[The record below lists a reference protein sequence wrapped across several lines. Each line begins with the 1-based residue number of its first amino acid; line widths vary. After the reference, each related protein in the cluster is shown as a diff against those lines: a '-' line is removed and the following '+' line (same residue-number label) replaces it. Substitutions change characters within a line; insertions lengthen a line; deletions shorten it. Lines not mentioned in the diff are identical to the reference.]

1 MSRSERRREAR
12 EGGANTRKLYLV
24 LAAVAVI
31 GVAYVAVS
39 VGSGSGAAVVAP
51 IEIEGTDDPARLI
64 ALAQGVEKGEPTA
77 SIEIIEFGDYQCP
90 ACMNFANMTKPQ
102 IDLSYVETG
111 QVKFIFYDFPLGGMH
126 QHAFL
131 AARAARC
138 AGDQGQFWEY
148 HDHLFRM
155 QPRWSAQPSAVNTFV
170 DYASDLGLDRGPFDE
185 CLKSDMHAEVV
196 TANMYLGQQ
205 LGVTGTPT
213 IWINK
218 DGSRRRVP
226 SDFLSIRAYI
236 EDLLEQ
242 DGAGA
247 S

>member
-1 MSRSERRREAR
+1 VSRSERRREAR
-12 EGGANTRKLYLV
+12 EGGSNMRKLYLV
-24 LAAVAVI
+24 LAAVAII
-31 GVAYVAVS
+31 GVAYVALS

-51 IEIEGTDDPARLI
+51 IEIEGIDSLPRLV
-64 ALAQGVEKGEPTA
+64 ALAQGVTKGDPDA
-77 SIEIIEFGDYQCP
+77 SIEILEFGDYQCP
-90 ACMNFANMTKPQ
+90 ACMNFAGMIKPQ

-111 QVKFIFYDFPLGGMH
+111 RVRFIFYDFPLGGMH

-138 AGDQGQFWEY
+138 ADDQGQFWEY

-185 CLKSDMHAEVV
+185 CLKSDRHAEVV

-213 IWINK
+213 IMINK
-218 DGSRRRVP
+218 DGSVRRVP
-226 SDFLSIRAYI
+226 GDFLSIQAYI
-236 EDLLEQ
+236 EDLLEE